1 MLYWVRHFVTSSLR
15 HFVTSSLRHFVT
27 SSLRHFVTSSLRH
40 FVTSSLRHFV
50 TSSLRHFV
58 TSSLRISFT
67 VKAPWVR
74 NPPRGFSLMEVLVV
88 GALGS
93 FILAGTLKTLSIS
106 VESAQIVRVSLANE
120 ALARAVGGVLNS
132 PEECK
137 ENLKPGTG
145 RLTGSDSGNG
155 KGDLTQLTKGDDVV
169 LSTSTQNGA
178 NIFKY
183 SFDIIKMQLSGEG
196 TLQKDST
203 DGDDAKKRTFTVY
216 YKKRG
221 VGSLSTLGDLECSAD
236 SQLGCYFYQ
245 CDLSYELDSSNE
257 VSVCRSL
264 TCVSGGGGVGAEI
277 AGQMCELGEYLVGF
291 TAGGAKICVDMS
303 CDCEDMGSHE
313 ATCRSNSW
321 QLGLRGVKRDSEGNM
336 IPDCVQLPKVGEQRR
351 ACADGEFVEGY
362 NANGEIIC
370 KEYTCSGGMVKDEMD
385 EKKCKCPDA
394 KPYWDGSKCV
404 ESAIHSCPATAPY
417 SYNSRCVS
425 SCPQALP
432 VVGRNKVCQSCTQ
445 VNPTT
450 PYWNKRLKKCVSVCR
465 YQGIIPRGGYYM
477 DVNNNDCVLSDSCGA
492 GETGKPSSGCVT
504 SCPPGSNGSCATCPP
519 GAATIQV
526 RVRTGSN
533 SISIRNHCK
542 ICPKYKP
549 YPSGSTCVHS
559 CSSTQALDPVKKI
572 CVEKH
577 WGCPP
582 DRPKVGTNGQCE
594 ACPAGTYWKF
604 VPTTQDFGGSL
615 SREEDYYKEN
625 YDDHYSCS
633 STCPSNQHKYDGRC
647 VSGCPDDKPKVGA
660 NNVCEA
666 CPTGHHWNRITKTC
680 NNCSSPTPYWNT
692 LSEKCVSTCPSGTT
706 LNSTRKACV
715 GNSCPID
722 KPYRSNYNCASS
734 CGRNWRYVYNNTCVS
749 SCPAGSVAIRGQAGG
764 YFAYICVPNEE
775 CPDTTPYYSGS
786 SCVSTCPSDKRYK
799 YNNTCVS
806 TCPTDKPKVGA
817 NNVCEACP
825 PTTPKISGNTCVTSC
840 PTDKRY
846 TLDNKCV
853 SSCPDGKPHIGANNV
868 CVACP
873 PATPKIS
880 GNTCVASCPTNKRYT
895 LDNKCVSSCPDDKPH
910 IGANNVCEV
919 CSGTTPY
926 RSGRP
931 NYGQSFRCVSSCSAQ
946 EHLNRATNICS
957 VYDQDCELIYNG
969 QCVSSCPFSHPYTTE
984 LSSFTGTIT
993 CVNSCPSGTT
1003 LNVEKRTCFSTCPS
1017 YWKYRLNYNNRACVT
1032 SCPTGTVVGLNNQCV
1047 EGCPLATPYFD
1058 VPTGNCVSTCP
1069 DSRPKKAN
1077 ATCVESCPAER
1088 PKTGSNNVCEAC
1100 SGTTPYWNGSA
1111 CVSACPSDKPH
1122 IDPTLNFHCISTCPA
1137 DRPNKIQIKKGGIF
1151 GCINDCSGD
1160 LIRGANNEC
1169 VCPADKP
1176 YRYTGVIGLCV
1187 ATCTGFTRA
1196 DDSDGKWCVPNT

>member
-1 MLYWVRHFVTSSLR
+1 M
-15 HFVTSSLRHFVT
+15 
-27 SSLRHFVTSSLRH
+27 
-40 FVTSSLRHFV
+40 
-50 TSSLRHFV
+50 
-58 TSSLRISFT
+58 
-67 VKAPWVR
+67 
-74 NPPRGFSLMEVLVV
+74 
-88 GALGS
+88 
-93 FILAGTLKTLSIS
+93 
-106 VESAQIVRVSLANE
+106 ESAQIVRVSLANE

-137 ENLKPGTG
+137 KNLKPGTD

-155 KGDLTQLTKGDDVV
+155 IGDLTQLTKGQDVV
-169 LSTSTQNGA
+169 LSTSTQNGD

-245 CDLSYELDSSNE
+245 CDLSYELDNSSPPN
-257 VSVCRSL
+257 VKVCRSL

-303 CDCEDMGSHE
+303 CDCKDMGDDE

-370 KEYTCSGGMVKDEMD
+370 KEYVCSGGMVKDPDD

-404 ESAIHSCPATAPY
+404 ENSVFSCPATAPY

-425 SCPQALP
+425 SCPPAVPL
-432 VVGRNKVCQSCTQ
+432 VGRNQVCQSCMQ
-445 VNPTT
+445 VNPNT
-450 PYWNKRLKKCVSVCR
+450 PYWNTKLKKCVSKCS
-465 YQGIIPRGGYYM
+465 GPSTSIPVGYYM
-477 DVNNNDCVLSDSCGA
+477 GGPGCFRSDACGE
-492 GETGKPSSGCVT
+492 GETRTSSGGCRIPCPSGSGVNCACPLGAIASGGSCF
-504 SCPPGSNGSCATCPP
+504 SCPKH
-519 GAATIQV
+519 
-526 RVRTGSN
+526 R
-533 SISIRNHCK
+533 
-542 ICPKYKP
+542 P
-549 YPSGSTCVHS
+549 YLNGSTCVS
-559 CSSTQALDPVKKI
+559 ACPSTKALDTVKKV
-572 CVEKH
+572 CVWKH

-604 VPTTQDFGGSL
+604 VPTTQDFGSSL

-625 YDDHYSCS
+625 YDDHNFCS

-680 NNCSSPTPYWNT
+680 NNCPSITPYWNT
-692 LSEKCVSTCPSGTT
+692 LSDKCVSTCPSGQVSR
-706 LNSTRKACV
+706 N
-715 GNSCPID
+715 
-722 KPYRSNYNCASS
+722 
-734 CGRNWRYVYNNTCVS
+734 GRC
-749 SCPAGSVAIRGQAGG
+749 
-764 YFAYICVPNEE
+764 
-775 CPDTTPYYSGS
+775 
-786 SCVSTCPSDKRYK
+786 
-799 YNNTCVS
+799 
-806 TCPTDKPKVGA
+806 VGA
-817 NNVCEACP
+817 NVC
-825 PTTPKISGNTCVTSC
+825 PTT
-840 PTDKRY
+840 
-846 TLDNKCV
+846 
-853 SSCPDGKPHIGANNV
+853 A
-868 CVACP
+868 
-873 PATPKIS
+873 
-880 GNTCVASCPTNKRYT
+880 
-895 LDNKCVSSCPDDKPH
+895 
-910 IGANNVCEV
+910 
-919 CSGTTPY
+919 
-926 RSGRP
+926 
-931 NYGQSFRCVSSCSAQ
+931 
-946 EHLNRATNICS
+946 
-957 VYDQDCELIYNG
+957 
-969 QCVSSCPFSHPYTTE
+969 
-984 LSSFTGTIT
+984 
-993 CVNSCPSGTT
+993 
-1003 LNVEKRTCFSTCPS
+1003 
-1017 YWKYRLNYNNRACVT
+1017 
-1032 SCPTGTVVGLNNQCV
+1032 
-1047 EGCPLATPYFD
+1047 PYFD

-1160 LIRGANNEC
+1160 LIRGANNEY